1 MKKWIVMAVLAAC
14 TGAVYADDVNGLLEK
29 GKNGSVIY
37 DVSPESG
44 DVMAYYFS
52 HKTKVGAKVKAT
64 CIDGMYCHVEGLKAD
79 ENSAVKTEFDIQA
92 SVIFVA
98 KGDAQV
104 GIGSAFDTYENE
116 AETRFGTL
124 RINDDNE
131 LVLKKQKLKSPI
143 EVNSGLSIAFV
154 TEMGDKDVVVLR
166 NAGGTACPELFTV
179 MSLSA
184 KGYQFS
190 QEFGSC
196 SGYVM
201 VSFDKADNLKIDMTD
216 FRGPFESEK
225 EQLAALQR
233 KVSYVY
239 QKNGKL
245 IEPAVKK

>member
-1 MKKWIVMAVLAAC
+1 
-14 TGAVYADDVNGLLEK
+14 
-29 GKNGSVIY
+29 
-37 DVSPESG
+37 
-44 DVMAYYFS
+44 
-52 HKTKVGAKVKAT
+52 
-64 CIDGMYCHVEGLKAD
+64 MYCHVEGLKAD

-216 FRGPFESEK
+216 FRGPFEPEK